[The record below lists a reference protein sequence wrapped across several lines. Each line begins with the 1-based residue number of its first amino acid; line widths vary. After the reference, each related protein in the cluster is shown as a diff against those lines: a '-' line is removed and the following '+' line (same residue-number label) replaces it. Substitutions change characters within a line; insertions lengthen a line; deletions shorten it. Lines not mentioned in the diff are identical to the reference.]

1 MSDRNDY
8 LLSIIIPTYNNA
20 EFITSTL
27 SSLQQGLTD
36 EVEVIIIND
45 GSTDDTDDK
54 IAAFYQ
60 SGSCNNVKIIHQK
73 NQGVAVARNR
83 GLDNATGT
91 HIAFVDSD
99 DIISPDYF
107 TLLLPILREQR
118 YDIVEFCL
126 TRDEEKL
133 HTAQKS
139 SNEKIERSE
148 LILQDAQ
155 YLPLMPTF
163 SAAQWHLVTK
173 IFRRNLL
180 GNDRFEA
187 NRRYEDIIFSP
198 FQYFKCRKILKLN
211 ANLYYYRINRQSI
224 TENLRESD
232 AQHIFFA
239 MRKMCEYI
247 KNNPEKRSVA
257 TLMIV
262 NCFLEGRK
270 IVRKKKGYYAY
281 DAQMLSDI
289 NTAIKYCDESVI
301 NKKVIYKMKH
311 PWIDT
316 FISATRNA
324 VLKFCKKKTH
334 KES

>member
-1 MSDRNDY
+1 MCDKNHY

-27 SSLQQGLTD
+27 TSLQSGITD
-36 EVEVIIIND
+36 EVEIIIIND
-45 GSTDDTDDK
+45 GSTDHTDEK
-54 IAAFYQ
+54 IAEFYRF
-60 SGSCNNVKIIHQK
+60 SPSDNVKVIHQS
-73 NQGVAVARNR
+73 NQGVAIARNK
-83 GLDNATGT
+83 GLESATGVY
-91 HIAFVDSD
+91 IAFVDSD
-99 DIISPDYF
+99 DIISSDYF
-107 TLLLPILREQR
+107 TLLLPVLRER
-118 YDIVEFCL
+118 KYDIVEFGL
-126 TRDEEKL
+126 TRDKEKL
-133 HTAQKS
+133 YTSQGA
-139 SNEKIERSE
+139 SNENIERNE
-148 LILQDAQ
+148 LILQDTQ
-155 YLPLMPTF
+155 CLPLMPTF

-173 IFRRNLL
+173 IFLRDIL

-198 FQYFKCRKILKLN
+198 FQYFKCRNILNLN
-211 ANLYYYRINRQSI
+211 VKLYYYRLNSHSI

-239 MRKMCEYI
+239 MRKMCDYI

-281 DAQMLSDI
+281 DEQMLSDI
-289 NTAIKYCDESVI
+289 KTVLQYCDESVM
-301 NKKVIYKMKH
+301 NKKIIYKMRH
-311 PWIDT
+311 PWVDT
-316 FISATRNA
+316 FISATRNQIFK
-324 VLKFCKKKTH
+324 LCKKKIN